1 MTANKSVLRS
11 RIARIIESTDY
22 DKMIPVYRKHLPS
35 VISNGIADDS
45 QMEDHS
51 KCIAV
56 NKNQDLCK
64 GLRVQGSYFCY
75 FHDPEIADVREI
87 YHKQRTDEGRDAA
100 RAVSMLPSV
109 LTAPSIESIDDVRT
123 FCIETAHQIRI
134 GELDAKAGSVVA
146 AFVNHIIKTLPE
158 EEVKQETVADKLRD
172 ILISEED
179 IGES

>member
-100 RAVSMLPSV
+100 RAVSMLPS
-109 LTAPSIESIDDVRT
+109 IDDVRT